1 LTRAPALRQAQTHQ
15 IPKDRPMPARIT
27 QRIKNAMQS
36 GRARVGDW
44 TLEFEP
50 AEAKKPDP
58 LTGWAGSGDT
68 REQVRLTFPS
78 LEEAQAY
85 AERYGIAATVVPGHD
100 RSLKLQAY
108 ADNFSVGPIVPA
120 GS

>member
-1 LTRAPALRQAQTHQ
+1 
-15 IPKDRPMPARIT
+15 MPARIY

-36 GRARVGDW
+36 GRARVGTW
-44 TLEFEP
+44 TLEFQP

-68 REQVRLTFPS
+68 NEQVRLTFPS
-78 LEEAQAY
+78 LEAAQAY
-85 AERYGIAATVVPGHD
+85 ANQYGIAFTVVLGHE

-108 ADNFSVGPIVPA
+108 ADNFAVGPVTPA
-120 GS
+120 GE

>member
-1 LTRAPALRQAQTHQ
+1 MTMA
-15 IPKDRPMPARIT
+15 ARIY

-36 GRARVGDW
+36 GRARVGTW

-50 AEAKKPDP
+50 SEAKKPDP

-68 REQVRLTFPS
+68 KEQVHLTFPS
-78 LEEAQAY
+78 LEAAQAY
-85 AERYGIAATVVPGHD
+85 AEQYGIAVTVVSGHE

-120 GS
+120 GE

>member
-1 LTRAPALRQAQTHQ
+1 MA
-15 IPKDRPMPARIT
+15 ARIY

-36 GRARVGDW
+36 GRARVGVW

-68 REQVRLTFPS
+68 NEQVRLTFPT
-78 LEEAQAY
+78 LEAAKAY
-85 AERYGIAATVVPGHD
+85 AAERRIACTVVSGHE

-108 ADNFSVGPIVPA
+108 ADNFSVGPIIPA
-120 GS
+120 GE

>member
-1 LTRAPALRQAQTHQ
+1 MA
-15 IPKDRPMPARIT
+15 ARIY

-36 GRARVGDW
+36 GRARVGTW

-68 REQVRLTFPS
+68 NEQVRLTFPS
-78 LEEAQAY
+78 LEAAKAY
-85 AERYGIAATVVPGHD
+85 ADQFGIAVSVVTGPE
-100 RSLKLQAY
+100 RTLKLQTY
-108 ADNFSVGPIVPA
+108 AENFAVGPITPA
-120 GS
+120 GE